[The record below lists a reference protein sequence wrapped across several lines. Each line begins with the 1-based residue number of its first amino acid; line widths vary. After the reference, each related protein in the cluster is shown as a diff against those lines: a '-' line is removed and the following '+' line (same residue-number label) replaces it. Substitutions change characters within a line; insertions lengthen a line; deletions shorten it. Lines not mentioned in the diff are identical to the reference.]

1 MTNYIAN
8 PSNIENLSNNE
19 LREIKA
25 FVKGLIAGI
34 KDTHKEPN
42 SVLEDYWH
50 AWDNTIDINIFI
62 DESNPQRYLVTL
74 YSVWNNE
81 IDYGTFQRLD
91 YLTDDLKA

>member
-1 MTNYIAN
+1 MTNYTAN
-8 PSNIENLSNNE
+8 PANIENLSNNE

-34 KDTHKEPN
+34 KDTHKEPD

-50 AWDNTIDINIFI
+50 AWDNTIDINIWI
-62 DESNPQRYLVTL
+62 DESDPQRYLATL

-81 IDYGTFQRLD
+81 IDYETFQRLD
-91 YLTDDLKA
+91 YLTGDL